1 MGEEELEGGIE
12 REEDMVGNGV
22 CGYKS
27 SNGLFPVARH
37 KDFYHGH
44 SWASGLFVQANAK
57 SQESSSEAINAY
69 YSVYLYAKAKFENN
83 HKDSTTAV
91 TSSKSSTSG
100 SGNADR
106 SNPLA
111 IDFYELMQYSR
122 LLLTLEIRATKYYWH
137 MRKPSPALATTA
149 TPRKIV
155 TAATTTAAA
164 SRTKKERER
173 ETVVTRR
180 RKETETQIGT
190 EAKVETKAEVKANAD
205 REVEGSP
212 SGIDIYDP
220 IFATNTMVG
229 VVGALDC
236 AINTWFGSEAIYVH
250 GINMMPFT
258 P

>member
-137 MRKPSPALATTA
+137 MRKPSPAPATTA
-149 TPRKIV
+149 TPRKTTVTTLAATTTAIRATTQTTATTPITTTTTATTPKIV

-164 SRTKKERER
+164 SRTKKERE
-173 ETVVTRR
+173 
-180 RKETETQIGT
+180 
-190 EAKVETKAEVKANAD
+190 
-205 REVEGSP
+205 
-212 SGIDIYDP
+212 
-220 IFATNTMVG
+220 
-229 VVGALDC
+229 
-236 AINTWFGSEAIYVH
+236 
-250 GINMMPFT
+250 
-258 P
+258 